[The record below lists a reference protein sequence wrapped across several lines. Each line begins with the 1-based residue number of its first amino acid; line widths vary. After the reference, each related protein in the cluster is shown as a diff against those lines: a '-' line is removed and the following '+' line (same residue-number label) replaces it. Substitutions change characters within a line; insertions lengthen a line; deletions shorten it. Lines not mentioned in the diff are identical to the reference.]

1 MMEDAAMQKVSNRL
15 GEVVETSSTGFT
27 TQCYRLY
34 EAPPLGSLVRSGDEA
49 AIYGIVHEVATR
61 SMDPSR
67 RPIPRGEE
75 EDTEEAVYLSN
86 PQLNRLLTT
95 EFLSIV
101 VGHRFNGQVRREL
114 APLPPRIHSFVYQC
128 VGEEVQDFS
137 SSLDF
142 MPILLSAPIS
152 APDDVIASFLRR
164 ASQSHPEPERFL
176 VEAGR
181 ELAVSLGGDVQRL
194 NNVLRRLSP

>member
-1 MMEDAAMQKVSNRL
+1 MPEFSVRL
-15 GEVVETSSTGFT
+15 GEVVETSSTGFN

-49 AIYGIVHEVATR
+49 PIYGIVHEVATR

-86 PQLNRLLTT
+86 PQLSRLLTT
-95 EFLSIV
+95 EFVSIV
-101 VGHRFNGQVRREL
+101 VGHLVNGQVRREL

-128 VGEEVQDFS
+128 VGEEVQGFS

-152 APDDVIASFLRR
+152 APDDVIASFLRQ
-164 ASQSHPEPERFL
+164 ASQSHPEPERYL

-181 ELAVSLGGDVQRL
+181 KLAVSLGGDVQRL